1 MKKSEFI
8 DVLAKKLEKSG
19 IALPKKHID
28 VIFKMIFNEIT
39 LLLKKKIAFMV
50 PGFGTFK
57 TKKRS
62 ARKGRN
68 PQTGAVLN
76 IKAKT
81 VPAFSA
87 SSALKKDVK

>member
-8 DVLAKKLEKSG
+8 DVLAKKLDKAG
-19 IALPKKHID
+19 IELSKKNID
-28 VIFKMIFNEIT
+28 IIFKMVFDEIT
-39 LLLKKKIAFMV
+39 LLLKKKIAFLV

-57 TKKRS
+57 VKKRS
-62 ARKGRN
+62 ARKARN
-68 PQTGAVLN
+68 PQTGEMIN

-87 SSALKKDVK
+87 SSALKEEVR

>member
-1 MKKSEFI
+1 MKKTDFI
-8 DVLAKKLEKSG
+8 DALAKKLGKSG

-28 VIFKMIFNEIT
+28 VIFKMIFDEIT
-39 LLLKKKIAFMV
+39 LLLKKKIAFRV

-62 ARKGRN
+62 ARKGRS

-87 SSALKKDVK
+87 SSALREDIK